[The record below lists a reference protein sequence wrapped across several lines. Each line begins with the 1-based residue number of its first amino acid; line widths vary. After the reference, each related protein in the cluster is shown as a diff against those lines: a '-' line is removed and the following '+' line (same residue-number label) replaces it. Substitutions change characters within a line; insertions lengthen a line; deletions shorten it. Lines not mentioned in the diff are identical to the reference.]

1 MVALAGSPQALPSDR
16 YEPVWTSVDDNF
28 EAPPEKISG
37 RIGPAMSA
45 VTVAPENGGTVEKN
59 LVPTGSSNPAGQST

>member
-28 EAPPEKISG
+28 EAPPEKMSG
-37 RIGPAMSA
+37 RIGPAVSP
-45 VTVAPENGGTVEKN
+45 VTVVPENGGIREKN
-59 LVPTGSSNPAGQST
+59 LVPSGSSKPAGQST